1 MFAVRAG
8 CSAADADELV
18 VDELVVDEGGVCQA
32 AVPLVI
38 TSVPAWSLTRLDS
51 LPICSNPEMF
61 IVTLFCCIA

>member
-8 CSAADADELV
+8 CSAADA
-18 VDELVVDEGGVCQA
+18 DELVVDEGGVCQA

-61 IVTLFCCIA
+61 IVALFCCIA